1 MIVAKEQPYHQS
13 PPGKG
18 LTPAGHPRPQARPR
32 EHLVLMLL
40 ILLVFALGILISIF
54 YSRVLITGYQITRM
68 QKELAELEIETRGL
82 AEEVSRLSSLERVEA
97 VATTRLGMVKPDE
110 RQVVLVKAAGEF
122 QDAPPEPRPAEKSTS
137 GDTEKGRTPRE
148 HHWILQALAD
158 LVIHRSSKHS
168 G

>member
-13 PPGKG
+13 PPGERYS
-18 LTPAGHPRPQARPR
+18 PAGHPRPQARPR
-32 EHLVLMLL
+32 EHLVLTLL

-54 YSRVLITGYQITRM
+54 YSRILITGYQITRM

-82 AEEVSRLSSLERVEA
+82 TEEVSRLSSLERVEA

-110 RQVVLVKAAGEF
+110 RQVVLVKAVSDA
-122 QDAPPEPRPAEKSTS
+122 QDVPPEPRPAEKSGS
-137 GDTEKGRTPRE
+137 DDTERGRVPRE

-158 LVIHRSSKHS
+158 LVIHRSSGHS